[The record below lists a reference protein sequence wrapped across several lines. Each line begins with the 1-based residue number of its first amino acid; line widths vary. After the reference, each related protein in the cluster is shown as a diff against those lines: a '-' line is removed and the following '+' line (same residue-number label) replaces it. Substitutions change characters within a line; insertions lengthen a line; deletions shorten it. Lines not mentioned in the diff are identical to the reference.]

1 MLDYA
6 HPRYLFV
13 FEAVIRIIDLTKNGR
28 KREFEMENY
37 EEFFDATILEI
48 LPASNAL
55 ISRFEINNLGWDYGF
70 DLIILIKFDLN
81 VN

>member
-13 FEAVIRIIDLTKNGR
+13 FEAVIRIIDLTKNGG
-28 KREFEMENY
+28 KR
-37 EEFFDATILEI
+37 
-48 LPASNAL
+48 
-55 ISRFEINNLGWDYGF
+55 NLKWRTTKSFGSGWDYGF

-81 VN
+81 VD